1 MLLPILL
8 LAAAG
13 FTVLTTEF
21 LIVGLLPGL
30 ARDLH
35 VSVAQAGLLVSL
47 FAFTVAV
54 TGPLLTARVAAH
66 IGPHTGPHTGPH
78 ARRRVFVVILVLT
91 ALSNALA
98 AMAPN
103 LGVLAIARL
112 VPALGVAVFWSLA
125 CETAVAAL
133 GAARAGRALS
143 IMAYGM
149 VGATVFGIPLGTLI
163 GDAFGW
169 RTAFGVLA
177 ALALVKALLLTRL
190 PPTAAPTPPLP
201 FAAQLRLARQPA
213 ILGHVALSVLS
224 FTGMFIAYTYLA
236 DFLERLGGLS
246 GPTVGW
252 TLMAFGAMGLVGNHF
267 GGRLVDRSA
276 LRATLV
282 FSGWLALSLA
292 LVAWAAPWT
301 PALFAVLAVWGIAQ
315 SALFIV
321 NNVRLMQA
329 APSAQALGSALNISG
344 ANAGI
349 GIGAILGGR
358 VIDGPGIAWIGV
370 AAAVVV
376 AGSAV
381 LAWRLLGRPTA
392 PAVNRRSR
400 RDACDSPQA
409 SPPPRA

>member
-1 MLLPILL
+1 MLYPILL

-21 LIVGLLPGL
+21 LIVGLLPAL

-54 TGPLLTARVAAH
+54 SGPLLTARVAALA
-66 IGPHTGPHTGPH
+66 GPH
-78 ARRRVFVVILVLT
+78 ARRRVFVVILVLF

-98 AMAPN
+98 AVAPN
-103 LGVLAIARL
+103 LGVVAVARL
-112 VPALGVAVFWSLA
+112 IPALGVAVFWSLA
-125 CETAVAAL
+125 CEAAVETL

-149 VGATVFGIPLGTLI
+149 VGAMVFGIPLGTLI

-169 RTAFGVLA
+169 RVAFGVLA
-177 ALALVKALLLTRL
+177 ALALVKAVLLTRL
-190 PPTAAPTPPLP
+190 PATQAAAPPLP
-201 FAAQLRLARQPA
+201 FAEQLRLARQPA
-213 ILGHVALSVLS
+213 MLGHVALSILS

-236 DFLERLGGLS
+236 DFLERLAGFS
-246 GPTVGW
+246 GPAVGW
-252 TLMAFGAMGLVGNHF
+252 TLMAFGAVSLVGNHL
-267 GGRLVDRSA
+267 GGRLVDRST
-276 LRATLV
+276 LRAMLV

-292 LVAWAAPWT
+292 LVAWSAASPW
-301 PALFAVLAVWGIAQ
+301 ALLPVLAVWGTAQ

-329 APSAQALGSALNISG
+329 SPSAQALGSALNVSG

-349 GIGAILGGR
+349 GLGAIVGGR
-358 VIDGPGIAWIGV
+358 VIDGPGIGWIGV
-370 AAAVVV
+370 AAAAVV
-376 AGSAV
+376 GLSAV
-381 LAWRLLGRPTA
+381 LAWRLLRRP
-392 PAVNRRSR
+392 RRRLSPTR
-400 RDACDSPQA
+400 PHDACGSPQA

>member
-66 IGPHTGPHTGPH
+66 IGPHTGPH

-190 PPTAAPTPPLP
+190 PPTAATPPLP

-246 GPTVGW
+246 GPAVGW

-292 LVAWAAPWT
+292 LVAWTAPWT

>member
-1 MLLPILL
+1 MLYTILL

-54 TGPLLTARVAAH
+54 TGPLLTARVAAR
-66 IGPHTGPHTGPH
+66 TGPQ
-78 ARRRVFVVILVLT
+78 ARRRVFVVILVLV

-98 AMAPN
+98 AVAPN

-125 CETAVAAL
+125 CEAAVAAL

-190 PPTAAPTPPLP
+190 PPTAATSPPLP

-213 ILGHVALSVLS
+213 MLGHVALSVLS

-246 GPTVGW
+246 GPAVGW
-252 TLMAFGAMGLVGNHF
+252 TLMAFGAMGLVGNHL

-282 FSGWLALSLA
+282 FSGWLAISLA

-370 AAAVVV
+370 AAAAVVV
-376 AGSAV
+376 GSAV
-381 LAWRLLGRPTA
+381 LAWRLLGRPAA
-392 PAVNRRSR
+392 PSVNRAPR

-409 SPPPRA
+409 SPPPPA